1 MRYWERG
8 SCRQCLEATINCG
21 EMLRSILV
29 WLQESMMEVR
39 AQESSSES
47 RSTSEPKRYQTSQ
60 NVVDSITC
68 RCIVRTAKLSLLAK
82 VEHFPR
88 RLFTPS
94 NPTKEIKMATKK
106 AAKKRGPASTILR
119 FKKEWIFDPGPEWLR
134 INRAALTRINQLK
147 EDFAKRVNEAIKTGQ
162 Q

>member
-1 MRYWERG
+1 
-8 SCRQCLEATINCG
+8 
-21 EMLRSILV
+21 
-29 WLQESMMEVR
+29 MEVR
-39 AQESSSES
+39 AQESSSECQW
-47 RSTSEPKRYQTSQ
+47 TSEGTSNQPAQ
-60 NVVDSITC
+60 NLVDSIAC
-68 RCIVRTAKLSLLAK
+68 RCIVRTAKLNLLAK
-82 VEHFPR
+82 VVHFPR
-88 RLFTPS
+88 RLFTSS

-147 EDFAKRVNEAIKTGQ
+147 EDFAKRVNQAIKTGQ